1 MYTARNNDTPR
12 QISRDL
18 DVDLAKLLRH
28 NAPFLP
34 GLEAGSKLKPKTE
47 VALPAGALAA
57 ARAAAEA
64 ADASQSSEARRRA
77 VHGALA
83 RVGRPAAKPTAAG
96 LAAAAAVAPPPL
108 VLLSTGLEPA
118 DQKRLKTLAAKLGAS
133 VVKQWSADVTHVVC
147 STQCGSN
154 AAGELGERLCGRTMK
169 YTLGVLGGQWMVSS
183 SWVAASEAA
192 ARWADEE
199 AHEVQG
205 DLKTVDAAGRGS
217 NAPKL
222 SRLNKARSEPGLFDG
237 LAFALDGKLDANGCP
252 GAADIAKLLH
262 AGGAARVH
270 EGLPRAH
277 RPVHGPPIVEPPLVV
292 VVDELDEAAY
302 PAELVGK
309 AAELGAR
316 IVPFTWLLDSVSH
329 FALRPYPGEQESPS
343 ASQPSPVV

>member
-1 MYTARNNDTPR
+1 M
-12 QISRDL
+12 
-18 DVDLAKLLRH
+18 
-28 NAPFLP
+28 
-34 GLEAGSKLKPKTE
+34 
-47 VALPAGALAA
+47 
-57 ARAAAEA
+57 
-64 ADASQSSEARRRA
+64 
-77 VHGALA
+77 
-83 RVGRPAAKPTAAG
+83 
-96 LAAAAAVAPPPL
+96 
-108 VLLSTGLEPA
+108 LLSTGLEPA

-154 AAGELGERLCGRTMK
+154 AAGELGERLCGWTMK

-183 SWVAASEAA
+183 SWVAASDAA

-277 RPVHGPPIVEPPLVV
+277 RPVHGAPIVEPPLVV

>member
-1 MYTARNNDTPR
+1 
-12 QISRDL
+12 
-18 DVDLAKLLRH
+18 
-28 NAPFLP
+28 
-34 GLEAGSKLKPKTE
+34 
-47 VALPAGALAA
+47 
-57 ARAAAEA
+57 
-64 ADASQSSEARRRA
+64 
-77 VHGALA
+77 
-83 RVGRPAAKPTAAG
+83 
-96 LAAAAAVAPPPL
+96 
-108 VLLSTGLEPA
+108 
-118 DQKRLKTLAAKLGAS
+118 
-133 VVKQWSADVTHVVC
+133 
-147 STQCGSN
+147 
-154 AAGELGERLCGRTMK
+154 
-169 YTLGVLGGQWMVSS
+169 
-183 SWVAASEAA
+183 
-192 ARWADEE
+192 
-199 AHEVQG
+199 VQG

-222 SRLNKARSEPGLFDG
+222 SRLNKARAEPGLFDG

>member
-1 MYTARNNDTPR
+1 
-12 QISRDL
+12 
-18 DVDLAKLLRH
+18 
-28 NAPFLP
+28 
-34 GLEAGSKLKPKTE
+34 
-47 VALPAGALAA
+47 
-57 ARAAAEA
+57 
-64 ADASQSSEARRRA
+64 
-77 VHGALA
+77 
-83 RVGRPAAKPTAAG
+83 
-96 LAAAAAVAPPPL
+96 
-108 VLLSTGLEPA
+108 
-118 DQKRLKTLAAKLGAS
+118 
-133 VVKQWSADVTHVVC
+133 
-147 STQCGSN
+147 
-154 AAGELGERLCGRTMK
+154 MK

-262 AGGAARVH
+262 AGGAASVADA
-270 EGLPRAH
+270 LPRA
-277 RPVHGPPIVEPPLVV
+277 PPPPPRRGAPPPPPLVV